1 MEYCL
6 QPLNYCNKEYNE
18 QKKMSLM
25 LSMHHVFI
33 AIVICKGREDQHNHS
48 EMWDA
53 SGVSVLEYCT
63 EQKTK
68 ENECLLHIS
77 IHLKMLL

>member
-1 MEYCL
+1 
-6 QPLNYCNKEYNE
+6 
-18 QKKMSLM
+18 
-25 LSMHHVFI
+25 MHHVFI

-53 SGVSVLEYCT
+53 SGVSILEYYT

-68 ENECLLHIS
+68 ENELCLCENPQCVSPVRQERITLRGES
-77 IHLKMLL
+77 QS